1 MGYDNKNL
9 NGKFNDSTSSMEI
22 QGNKFEKNSIKLVLN
37 YDVSLNSGISY
48 GLEGTYTTN
57 DEYNNITFGLKAGYR
72 F

>member
-1 MGYDNKNL
+1 MILLVQWKSKETNL
-9 NGKFNDSTSSMEI
+9 KKI
-22 QGNKFEKNSIKLVLN
+22 LN
-37 YDVSLNSGISY
+37 YDVSLNSGINY